1 MTKKIRIAD
10 YIAQRCVDAGAK
22 HVFLVTG
29 GGAMHLND
37 GFGRHPELT
46 PVCFHHEQAAAI
58 AAESYYRVTNRLA
71 VLNVTTGP
79 GGINALNG
87 VYGAYVDSLGMLVV
101 SGQVKR
107 ETYLRNYQI
116 PLRQLGDQEV
126 DIVSMVRP
134 IVKYATVLQDPLKIK
149 VVMDKA
155 IFLATYGRPGPVW
168 VDVPVDVQGTLIDPS
183 ELIGFDGNLL
193 DLSSDP
199 DVTENTKLELSCNF
213 MEVSDADVY
222 KVVEK
227 LKSAKRPVLFAGA
240 GVRLSGMYQEFLSL
254 VDKLKI
260 PVVTGWNA
268 HDVLANDSLY
278 FAGRPGTV
286 GDRAGNFTVQ
296 NADFLMVLG
305 SRLNIRQVSYNWNS
319 FAQNAWKVMVD
330 IDRAELDKPTLQTD
344 LKIQADLRSFL
355 PKLTKALSDFSSPD
369 SHQKYL
375 DWCRDRVFKYPTVL
389 AEYKSTDSTLNPY
402 VFMDEL
408 FKELGTDDVVITGN
422 GSACVI
428 SFQAAKLKQGQRLYT
443 NSGCASMGYDLP
455 ASIGASIAIGNKKVI
470 CLAGDG
476 SLMMNLQ
483 ELQTMVGYKLPIKVI
498 VLNNN
503 GYLSIRQTQQAY
515 FSDNM
520 FGIGPDDGVTLPDFV
535 RLANAMNIKS
545 CRVNSLTEWKTDEVK
560 AMLNS
565 EDSVLIEV
573 VLDPNQQ
580 FSPKLASRKLDDGTM
595 ISPSLEDMAPF
606 LSRQELSDNLLIQAD
621 LNLNK

>member
-1 MTKKIRIAD
+1 MSKSVRVAD
-10 YIAQRCVDAGAK
+10 YIAQRCVDAGAR

-37 GFGRHPELT
+37 GFGRHPKLT
-46 PVCFHHEQAAAI
+46 TVCFHHEQGAAI

-107 ETYLRNYQI
+107 ETYLRNYPM

-126 DIVSMVRP
+126 DIASMVRP
-134 IVKYATVLQDPLKIK
+134 IVKYATVLQDPLK
-149 VVMDKA
+149 VREVMDKA
-155 IFLATYGRPGPVW
+155 VFLATYGRPGPVW
-168 VDVPVDVQGTLIDPS
+168 IDVPVDVQSALIDPEKLS
-183 ELIGFDGNLL
+183 GFEG
-193 DLSSDP
+193 DLRALSCDP
-199 DVTENTKLELSCNF
+199 DITENTRLEINSNL
-213 MEVSDADVY
+213 MEVSDSDLHQLIQ
-222 KVVEK
+222 K

-305 SRLNIRQVSYNWNS
+305 SRLNIRQVSYNWKS
-319 FAQNAWKVMVD
+319 FAQKAWKVMVD
-330 IDRAELDKPTLQTD
+330 IDRAELDKPTLQPN
-344 LKIQADLRSFL
+344 LKIQADLRSFI
-355 PKLTKALSDFSSPD
+355 PRLTKAMSGFSSPE

-375 DWCRDRVFKYPTVL
+375 AWCKERVVKYPTVL
-389 AEYKSTDSTLNPY
+389 NEYKSNDSIVNPY
-402 VFMDEL
+402 VFINEL
-408 FKELGTDDVVITGN
+408 FKGLGSDDVVITGN

-428 SFQAAKLKQGQRLYT
+428 GFQAANLKQGQRLYT

-455 ASIGASIAIGNKKVI
+455 ASIGASIATDNKKII

-483 ELQTMVGYKLPIKVI
+483 ELQTMVGYKLPVKVI

-520 FGIGPDDGVTLPDFV
+520 FGIGPDNGVTLPDFV
-535 RLANAMNIKS
+535 RVANAMNIES
-545 CRVNSLTEWKTDEVK
+545 CRVSSIGDWNSEKVQE
-560 AMLNS
+560 MLNS
-565 EDSVLIEV
+565 SNPVLIEV
-573 VLDPNQQ
+573 MVDPDQQ

-595 ISPSLEDMAPF
+595 VSPSLEDMAPF
-606 LSRQELSDNLLIQAD
+606 LSREELASNVYQDD
-621 LNLNK
+621 